1 MTRKQNRPTNPPFNR
16 LHTVLGTWSARELKT
31 MFATGG
37 HRITWVITKITESRR
52 ALNVEHYR
60 AVPLAVD
67 RGRIVNISRHLNALL
82 GLKFD
87 PYAYREA
94 LILGTEHP
102 VKVTERLSMMLYL
115 DGEKLKAEV
124 V

>member
-1 MTRKQNRPTNPPFNR
+1 MTPKQNCSTAPFAGP
-16 LHTVLGTWSARELKT
+16 HTITGRHLADELKA

-37 HRITWVITKITESRR
+37 HRIAWVIAKVTFSRR
-52 ALNVEHYR
+52 SLTVEHYR

-87 PYAYREA
+87 PYARREA

-115 DGEKLKAEV
+115 DGEKVKAEV
-124 V
+124 M